1 MDNLLLSPD
10 LLRVAKLNASEAHSL
25 LYDAATEDGGEPT
38 LKPDAPSILAK
49 RILDRMEQERKD
61 KLGQGIKQRSQQ
73 IEAIVKPLF
82 EQYGVESDDI
92 VNGITDLTEKIKLTK
107 REKPD
112 LSTLTD
118 EEVVKLPTFQ
128 KRLNAELAAARA
140 EREALQKQHADY
152 QLAIEQEKKDSIAL
166 GLTEQALVKA
176 QAAFG
181 ANRSAQLK
189 HFFKGLEKEYFHI
202 SEDGKT
208 IDLLDKDGIAI
219 RGSNKEMLTFDEYIL
234 NKWKDLGYA
243 TNDAPP
249 ASPAPGKSGSPGNF
263 TTSAAVQEA
272 IKTTKDPIL
281 KAELL
286 KQLATLTR
294 AGK

>member
-10 LLRVAKLNASEAHSL
+10 LLRVAKLNSSEAHSL
-25 LYDAATEDGGEPT
+25 LYDAATDDGGEPT
-38 LKPDAPSILAK
+38 LKPDASSILAK

-92 VNGITDLTEKIKLTK
+92 VNGITDLTEKIKLAK

-112 LSTLTD
+112 LSDLND
-118 EEVVKLPTFQ
+118 DEVVKLPAFQ
-128 KRLNAELAAARA
+128 KKLNAELAAARA

-152 QLAIEQEKKDSIAL
+152 MAAVEQQKKDGKAFTL
-166 GLTEQALVKA
+166 VEQALVKA

-181 ANRSAQLK
+181 TNRTAQLR
-189 HFFKGLEKEYFHI
+189 HFFAGLEKEYFHL
-202 SEDGKT
+202 SEDEKT
-208 IDLLDKDGIAI
+208 IDLLDKDGIAL
-219 RGSNKEMLTFDEYIL
+219 RGPNREMLTFDEYVIT
-234 NKWKDLGYA
+234 KWKELGYA

-263 TTSAAVQEA
+263 TTSASVQEA
-272 IKTTKDPIL
+272 IKITKDPIQ

-286 KQLATLTR
+286 KKLAELTR
-294 AGK
+294 AEK

>member
-1 MDNLLLSPD
+1 MDDLLKGAKD
-10 LLRVAKLNASEAHSL
+10 LLRLAELSEA
-25 LYDAATEDGGEPT
+25 DAQAELFDAGDDGTTT
-38 LKPDAPSILAK
+38 LKVDAWTILARRIQDRAK
-49 RILDRMEQERKD
+49 REREDQYKR
-61 KLGQGIKQRSQQ
+61 GIKTRSHQVE
-73 IEAIVKPLF
+73 EAAKSIF
-82 EQYGVESDDI
+82 EKYGVQSDD
-92 VNGITDLTEKIKLTK
+92 VLSGLSDLATKIDLQAK
-107 REKPD
+107 EKPSLAD
-112 LSTLTD
+112 LND
-118 EEVVKLPTFQ
+118 EEVVRLPQFQ
-128 KRLNAELAAARA
+128 RRLNAELAAARA

-249 ASPAPGKSGSPGNF
+249 ASPAPGKSGSPDNF

>member
-1 MDNLLLSPD
+1 MDDLLKGAKD
-10 LLRVAKLNASEAHSL
+10 LLRLAELSEA
-25 LYDAATEDGGEPT
+25 DAQAELFDAGDDGTTT
-38 LKPDAPSILAK
+38 LKVDAWTILAR
-49 RILDRMEQERKD
+49 RIQERAKRERED
-61 KLGQGIKQRSQQ
+61 QYKRGIKTRSHQVE
-73 IEAIVKPLF
+73 EAAKSIF
-82 EQYGVESDDI
+82 EKYGVQSDD
-92 VNGITDLTEKIKLTK
+92 VLSGLSDLATKIDLQAK
-107 REKPD
+107 EKPSLAD
-112 LSTLTD
+112 LND
-118 EEVVKLPTFQ
+118 DEVVKLPAFQ
-128 KRLNAELAAARA
+128 RKLNTELADARAARA
-140 EREALQKQHADY
+140 ELERQHQEYKSAIDQQQKDNY
-152 QLAIEQEKKDSIAL
+152 VF
-166 GLTEQALVKA
+166 GFVEQALSKA

-181 ANRSAQLK
+181 ANRSAQLR
-189 HFFKGLEKEYFHI
+189 HFFNGLEKEYFHVNQ
-202 SEDGKT
+202 DGT

-234 NKWKDLGYA
+234 TKWRDLGYA

-272 IKTTKDPIL
+272 IKTTKDPIQ

>member
-38 LKPDAPSILAK
+38 LKPDASSILAK

-92 VNGITDLTEKIKLTK
+92 VNGITDLTEKIKLAK

-112 LSTLTD
+112 LSDLND
-118 EEVVKLPTFQ
+118 DEVVKLPAFQ
-128 KRLNAELAAARA
+128 KKLNAELAAARA

-152 QLAIEQEKKDSIAL
+152 MAAVEQQKKDSYVF
-166 GLTEQALVKA
+166 GFVEQALTEA

-181 ANRSAQLK
+181 ANRSAQLR
-189 HFFKGLEKEYFHI
+189 HFFNGLEKEYFHV
-202 SEDGKT
+202 SEDGT

-219 RGSNKEMLTFDEYIL
+219 RGANKEMLTFKEYVVG
-234 NKWKDLGYA
+234 KWRDLGYA

-272 IKTTKDPIL
+272 IKITKDPIA
-281 KAELL
+281 KADLL
-286 KQLATLTR
+286 KKLAELTR

>member
-1 MDNLLLSPD
+1 MDNLLTHPD
-10 LLRVAKLNASEAHSL
+10 ILRIARWNASDAHAS
-25 LYDAATEDGGEPT
+25 LYDAPADEGGEPT
-38 LKPDAPSILAK
+38 IKPDAVSILAK
-49 RILDRMEQERKD
+49 RILERMEQERKD

-152 QLAIEQEKKDSIAL
+152 MAAVEQQKKDSYVF
-166 GLTEQALVKA
+166 GFVEQALSKA

-181 ANRSAQLK
+181 ANRSAQLRY
-189 HFFKGLEKEYFHI
+189 FFNGLEKEYFHVN
-202 SEDGKT
+202 EDGT

-234 NKWKDLGYA
+234 TKWRELGYA

-249 ASPAPGKSGSPGNF
+249 ASPPPGKSGSPGNF
-263 TTSAAVQEA
+263 TSSAAVREA
-272 IKTTKDPIL
+272 IKVTKDRAL
-281 KAELL
+281 KVELMTKL
-286 KQLATLTR
+286 SELMR

>member
-140 EREALQKQHADY
+140 EREALQKKHEEYMSDV
-152 QLAIEQEKKDSIAL
+152 EQQKKDSYVF
-166 GLTEQALVKA
+166 GFVEQALSKA

-181 ANRSAQLK
+181 ANRSAQLR
-189 HFFKGLEKEYFHI
+189 HFFNGLEKEYFHV
-202 SEDGKT
+202 SEDGT

-219 RGSNKEMLTFDEYIL
+219 RGANKEMLTFDEYIL
-234 NKWKDLGYA
+234 TKWRELGYA

-249 ASPAPGKSGSPGNF
+249 ASPPPGKSGSPGNF

>member
-92 VNGITDLTEKIKLTK
+92 VNGITDLTEKINLTK

-152 QLAIEQEKKDSIAL
+152 MAAVEQQKKDSYVF
-166 GLTEQALVKA
+166 GFVEQALSKA

-181 ANRSAQLK
+181 ANRSAQLRY
-189 HFFKGLEKEYFHI
+189 FFNGLEKEYFHVN
-202 SEDGKT
+202 EDGT

-234 NKWKDLGYA
+234 TKWKDLGYA

-272 IKTTKDPIL
+272 IRTTRDPIQ

>member
-140 EREALQKQHADY
+140 EREALQKKHEEYMSDV
-152 QLAIEQEKKDSIAL
+152 EQQKKDSYVF
-166 GLTEQALVKA
+166 GFVEQALSKA

-181 ANRSAQLK
+181 ANRSAQLR
-189 HFFKGLEKEYFHI
+189 HFFNGLEKEYFHV
-202 SEDGKT
+202 SEDGT
-208 IDLLDKDGIAI
+208 IDLLDKVGIAI
-219 RGSNKEMLTFDEYIL
+219 RGANKEMLTFDEYIL
-234 NKWKDLGYA
+234 TKWKELGYA

-272 IKTTKDPIL
+272 IRTTRDPVQ
-281 KAELL
+281 KGELL

>member
-25 LYDAATEDGGEPT
+25 LYDAATDDGGEPT

-73 IEAIVKPLF
+73 IEAIVRPLF

-92 VNGITDLTEKIKLTK
+92 VNGITDLTEKIKLAK

-112 LSTLTD
+112 LSDLND
-118 EEVVKLPTFQ
+118 DEVVKLPAFQ
-128 KRLNAELAAARA
+128 KKLNAELAAARA

-152 QLAIEQEKKDSIAL
+152 MAAVEQQKKDSYVF
-166 GLTEQALVKA
+166 GFVEQALTKA

-181 ANRSAQLK
+181 ANRSAQLR
-189 HFFKGLEKEYFHI
+189 HFFNGLEKEYFHV
-202 SEDGKT
+202 SEDGT

-219 RGSNKEMLTFDEYIL
+219 RGANKEMLTFDEYVVG
-234 NKWKDLGYA
+234 KWRDLGYA

-272 IKTTKDPIL
+272 IKITKDPIT
-281 KAELL
+281 KADLL
-286 KQLATLTR
+286 KKLAELTR

>member
-140 EREALQKQHADY
+140 EREALQKKHEEYMSDV
-152 QLAIEQEKKDSIAL
+152 EQQKKDSYVF
-166 GLTEQALVKA
+166 GFVEQALSKA

-181 ANRSAQLK
+181 ANRSAQLR
-189 HFFKGLEKEYFHI
+189 HFFNGLEKEYFHV
-202 SEDGKT
+202 SEDGT

-219 RGSNKEMLTFDEYIL
+219 RGANKEMLTFDEYIL
-234 NKWKDLGYA
+234 TKWRELGYA

-249 ASPAPGKSGSPGNF
+249 ASPPPGKSGSPGNF

-272 IKTTKDPIL
+272 IRTTRDPVQ
-281 KAELL
+281 KGELL
-286 KQLATLTR
+286 KKLAELTR

>member
-25 LYDAATEDGGEPT
+25 LYDAATDDGGEPT

-140 EREALQKQHADY
+140 EREALQKQHQDY
-152 QLAIEQEKKDSIAL
+152 MAAVEQQNKDSYVF
-166 GLTEQALVKA
+166 GFVEQALSKA

-181 ANRSAQLK
+181 ANRSAQLR
-189 HFFKGLEKEYFHI
+189 HFFNGLEKEYFHVN
-202 SEDGKT
+202 EDGT

-219 RGSNKEMLTFDEYIL
+219 RGSNKEMLTFDEYIIT
-234 NKWKDLGYA
+234 KWRELGYA

-263 TTSAAVQEA
+263 TSSAAVQEA
-272 IKTTKDPIL
+272 IKITKDPIQ

>member
-140 EREALQKQHADY
+140 EREALQKKHEEYMSDV
-152 QLAIEQEKKDSIAL
+152 EQQKKDSYVF
-166 GLTEQALVKA
+166 GFVEQALSKA

-181 ANRSAQLK
+181 ANRSAQLR
-189 HFFKGLEKEYFHI
+189 HFFNGLEKEYFHV
-202 SEDGKT
+202 SEDGT

-219 RGSNKEMLTFDEYIL
+219 RGANKEMLTFDEYIL
-234 NKWKDLGYA
+234 TKWRELGYA

-249 ASPAPGKSGSPGNF
+249 ASPPPGKSGSPGNF

-272 IKTTKDPIL
+272 IRTTRNPIQ

-286 KQLATLTR
+286 KQLAELTR

>member
-38 LKPDAPSILAK
+38 LKPDASSILAK

-140 EREALQKQHADY
+140 EREALQKKHEEYMSDV
-152 QLAIEQEKKDSIAL
+152 EQQKKDSYVF
-166 GLTEQALVKA
+166 GFVEQALSKA

-181 ANRSAQLK
+181 ANRSAQLR
-189 HFFKGLEKEYFHI
+189 HFFNGLEKEYFHV
-202 SEDGKT
+202 SEDGT

-219 RGSNKEMLTFDEYIL
+219 RGANKEMLTFDEYIL
-234 NKWKDLGYA
+234 TKWRELGYA

-249 ASPAPGKSGSPGNF
+249 ASPPPGKSGSPGNF

-272 IKTTKDPIL
+272 IRTTRNPIQ

-286 KQLATLTR
+286 KQLAELTR

>member
-1 MDNLLLSPD
+1 MDDLLKGAKD
-10 LLRVAKLNASEAHSL
+10 LLRLAELSEA
-25 LYDAATEDGGEPT
+25 DAQAELFDAGDDGTTT
-38 LKPDAPSILAK
+38 LKVDAWTILARRIQDRAK
-49 RILDRMEQERKD
+49 REREDQYKR
-61 KLGQGIKQRSQQ
+61 GIKTRSHQVE
-73 IEAIVKPLF
+73 EAAKSIF
-82 EQYGVESDDI
+82 EKYGVQSDD
-92 VNGITDLTEKIKLTK
+92 VLSGLSDLATKIDLQAK
-107 REKPD
+107 EKPSLAD
-112 LSTLTD
+112 LND
-118 EEVVKLPTFQ
+118 EEVVRLPQFQ
-128 KRLNAELAAARA
+128 RRLNAELAAARA

-272 IKTTKDPIL
+272 IRTTRDPVL

>member
-140 EREALQKQHADY
+140 EREALQKKHEEYMSDV
-152 QLAIEQEKKDSIAL
+152 EQQKKDSYVF
-166 GLTEQALVKA
+166 GFVEQALSKA

-181 ANRSAQLK
+181 ANRSAQLR
-189 HFFKGLEKEYFHI
+189 HFFNGLEKEYFHV
-202 SEDGKT
+202 SEDGT

-219 RGSNKEMLTFDEYIL
+219 RGANKEMLTFDEYIL
-234 NKWKDLGYA
+234 TKWKELGYA

-272 IKTTKDPIL
+272 IRTTRDPVQ
-281 KAELL
+281 KGELL

>member
-25 LYDAATEDGGEPT
+25 LYDAATDDGGEPT

-92 VNGITDLTEKIKLTK
+92 VNGITDLTEKIKLAK

-112 LSTLTD
+112 LSDLND
-118 EEVVKLPTFQ
+118 DEVVKLPAFQ
-128 KRLNAELAAARA
+128 KKLNAELAAARA

-152 QLAIEQEKKDSIAL
+152 MAAVEQQKKDSYVF
-166 GLTEQALVKA
+166 GFVEQALTKA

-181 ANRSAQLK
+181 ANRSAQLR
-189 HFFKGLEKEYFHI
+189 HFFNGLEKEYFHV
-202 SEDGKT
+202 SEDGT

-219 RGSNKEMLTFDEYIL
+219 RGANKEMLTFDEYVVG
-234 NKWKDLGYA
+234 KWRDLGYA

-272 IKTTKDPIL
+272 IKITKDPIT

-286 KQLATLTR
+286 KKLAELTR

>member
-25 LYDAATEDGGEPT
+25 LYDAATDDGGEPT

-140 EREALQKQHADY
+140 EREALQKQHQDY
-152 QLAIEQEKKDSIAL
+152 MAAVEQQKKDSYVF
-166 GLTEQALVKA
+166 GFVEQALSKA

-181 ANRSAQLK
+181 ANRSAQLR
-189 HFFKGLEKEYFHI
+189 HFFNGLEKEYFHVN
-202 SEDGKT
+202 EDGT

-219 RGSNKEMLTFDEYIL
+219 RGSNKEMLTFDEYIIT
-234 NKWKDLGYA
+234 KWRELGYA

-263 TTSAAVQEA
+263 TSSAAVQEA
-272 IKTTKDPIL
+272 IKITKDPIQ

>member
-118 EEVVKLPTFQ
+118 EEVVRLPQFQ
-128 KRLNAELAAARA
+128 RRLNAELAAARA

-152 QLAIEQEKKDSIAL
+152 MSAVEQQKTDEFFLEHVD
-166 GLTEQALVKA
+166 QALKKA

-181 ANRSAQLK
+181 PNRSEQLR
-189 HFFKGLEKEYFHI
+189 HFFKGLDREYFHVG
-202 SEDGKT
+202 EDKRSV
-208 IDLLDKDGIAI
+208 DLLDKDGIAL
-219 RGSNKEMLTFDEYIL
+219 RGPNKEMLTFDEYIL
-234 NKWKDLGYA
+234 NKWRDLGYA

-272 IKTTKDPIL
+272 IRTTRNPIQ

-286 KQLATLTR
+286 KQLAELTR

>member
-140 EREALQKQHADY
+140 EREALQKKHEEYMSDV
-152 QLAIEQEKKDSIAL
+152 EQQKKDSYVF
-166 GLTEQALVKA
+166 GFVEQALSKA
-176 QAAFG
+176 QAVFG
-181 ANRSAQLK
+181 ANRSAQLR
-189 HFFKGLEKEYFHI
+189 HFFNGLEKEYFHV
-202 SEDGKT
+202 SEDGT

-234 NKWKDLGYA
+234 TKWRDLGYA

-249 ASPAPGKSGSPGNF
+249 ASPAPGKSGSPGN
-263 TTSAAVQEA
+263 
-272 IKTTKDPIL
+272 
-281 KAELL
+281 
-286 KQLATLTR
+286 
-294 AGK
+294 

>member
-1 MDNLLLSPD
+1 M
-10 LLRVAKLNASEAHSL
+10 
-25 LYDAATEDGGEPT
+25 
-38 LKPDAPSILAK
+38 
-49 RILDRMEQERKD
+49 
-61 KLGQGIKQRSQQ
+61 
-73 IEAIVKPLF
+73 
-82 EQYGVESDDI
+82 
-92 VNGITDLTEKIKLTK
+92 
-107 REKPD
+107 
-112 LSTLTD
+112 
-118 EEVVKLPTFQ
+118 
-128 KRLNAELAAARA
+128 
-140 EREALQKQHADY
+140 
-152 QLAIEQEKKDSIAL
+152 
-166 GLTEQALVKA
+166 KA

>member
-1 MDNLLLSPD
+1 MDDLLKGAKD
-10 LLRVAKLNASEAHSL
+10 LLRLAELSEA
-25 LYDAATEDGGEPT
+25 DAQAELFDAGDDGTTT
-38 LKPDAPSILAK
+38 LKVDAWTILARRIQDRAK
-49 RILDRMEQERKD
+49 REREDQYKR
-61 KLGQGIKQRSQQ
+61 GIKTRSHQVE
-73 IEAIVKPLF
+73 EAAKPIF
-82 EQYGVESDDI
+82 EKYGVQSDD
-92 VNGITDLTEKIKLTK
+92 VLSGLTDLATKIDLQAK
-107 REKPD
+107 EKPSLAD
-112 LSTLTD
+112 LND
-118 EEVVKLPTFQ
+118 EEVVRLPQFQ
-128 KRLNAELAAARA
+128 RRLNAELAAARA

-272 IKTTKDPIL
+272 IKTTRDPIL

>member
-92 VNGITDLTEKIKLTK
+92 VNGITDLTEKINLTK

-152 QLAIEQEKKDSIAL
+152 MAAVEQQKKDSYVF
-166 GLTEQALVKA
+166 GFVEQALSKA

-181 ANRSAQLK
+181 ANRSAQLRY
-189 HFFKGLEKEYFHI
+189 FFNGLEKEYFHVN
-202 SEDGKT
+202 EDGT

-234 NKWKDLGYA
+234 TKWKELGYA

-272 IKTTKDPIL
+272 IRTTRDPIQ